1 MRHKVDRERS
11 WFWNLSAL
19 CSEQEELMRVNTD
32 ESIKL
37 GERIHGRFGSWEAAR
52 KASRLR
58 DGVYLVPAESEKQ
71 ERKRQTAATA

>member
-1 MRHKVDRERS
+1 
-11 WFWNLSAL
+11 
-19 CSEQEELMRVNTD
+19 MRVNTD